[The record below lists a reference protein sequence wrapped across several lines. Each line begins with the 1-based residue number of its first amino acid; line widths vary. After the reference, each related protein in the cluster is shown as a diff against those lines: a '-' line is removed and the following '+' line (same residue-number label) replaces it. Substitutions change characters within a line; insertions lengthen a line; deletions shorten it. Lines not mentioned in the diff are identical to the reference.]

1 MLLPTVIMA
10 SLAFILLVLG
20 YFKGDNSSLN
30 GLKIGFKMVLDV
42 LPLLFFAFIV
52 AGMVQS
58 LIPTAL
64 ISKWIGQEAGLR
76 GIIIGTLTGAI
87 APGGP
92 YVSLPI
98 AAALMKSGAGA
109 GTMVAFITGW
119 SLWAI
124 SRLPMEIG
132 LLGWKFTA
140 VRLLSTFFFPPI
152 AGLIA
157 HVFFGGIKW

>member
-10 SLAFILLVLG
+10 SLALILLVLG

-98 AAALMKSGAGA
+98 AAALMKSGAGV

-157 HVFFGGIKW
+157 QVFFGGIKW